1 MNEDVRKND
10 QTAVEEIDPRPY
22 MKGLT
27 VTEIRA
33 VELLARKSP
42 QQSFRE
48 IANTLGI
55 SERHLRRIRDK
66 RRVEVAVRE
75 RALEIQSED
84 LPDVLSALAKKAK
97 RGDLK
102 AIEMYLAMQGINV
115 NKSEVVQRVHN
126 VNEPLESLS
135 DAELDAELEA
145 LTKEVMGGNVVKFH
159 NRKTNA
165 N

>member
-1 MNEDVRKND
+1 MNVRKND
-10 QTAVEEIDPRPY
+10 QSAAEEIDPRPY
-22 MKGLT
+22 MKGFT

-42 QQSFRE
+42 QQSYRE
-48 IANTLGI
+48 ISIRLGI

-66 RRVEVAVRE
+66 RQVEFAVRE

-102 AIEMYLAMQGINV
+102 AIEMYLVMQGINV
-115 NKSEVVQRVHN
+115 NKSEVVQKVHN
-126 VNEPLESLS
+126 VSEPLEKLS

-145 LTKEVMGGNVVKFH
+145 LKKEVMGGNVVNMR
-159 NRKTNA
+159 NRIKNA
-165 N
+165 K

>member
-1 MNEDVRKND
+1 MNEKMKENEL
-10 QTAVEEIDPRPY
+10 TAEELDPRPY
-22 MKGLT
+22 MRGLNI
-27 VTEIRA
+27 TELKA

-48 IANTLGI
+48 IANSLGI

-66 RRVEVAVRE
+66 RQVEFAVRE

-102 AIEMYLAMQGINV
+102 AIEMYLAMHGINV

-126 VNEPLESLS
+126 VQEPIENLT

-145 LTKEVMGGNVVKFH
+145 LKKEVMGGNIVKFH
-159 NRKTNA
+159 NTK
-165 N
+165 

>member
-10 QTAVEEIDPRPY
+10 QTETEELDPRPY

-42 QQSFRE
+42 QQSYRE

-66 RRVEVAVRE
+66 RQVELAVRE

-102 AIEMYLAMQGINV
+102 AIEMYLVMQGINV
-115 NKSEVVQRVHN
+115 NKSEVVQKVHK
-126 VNEPLESLS
+126 VSEPLEKLS

-145 LTKEVMGGNVVKFH
+145 LKKEVMGGNVVKFH
-159 NRKTNA
+159 NRRKNE